1 MDAAHGIHAE
11 CSAIWALTGR
21 PWGPSTSFI
30 LRGLAQR
37 VLLFSSQLWVRPLA
51 CAEVV
56 AAAVPRQLRAPRHS
70 KKMLPYYFER
80 TKV

>member
-1 MDAAHGIHAE
+1 M
-11 CSAIWALTGR
+11 
-21 PWGPSTSFI
+21 
-30 LRGLAQR
+30 LRCLAQR